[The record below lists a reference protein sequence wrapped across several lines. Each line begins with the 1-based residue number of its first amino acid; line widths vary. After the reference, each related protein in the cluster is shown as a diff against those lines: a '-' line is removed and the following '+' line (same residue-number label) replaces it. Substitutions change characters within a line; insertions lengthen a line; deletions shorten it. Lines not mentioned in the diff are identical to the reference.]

1 MPCDQIPK
9 PLVESPAPLP
19 NLESGFGKAA
29 FPKSV
34 EEVNILERSERNL
47 FLKQQKLLMLLLGG
61 LTQPGHEVRELLPPN
76 LKWRKSSWTLF
87 FEGLKCQSLQLVP
100 HQHLIKSMEC
110 PPSQS
115 RYPYS
120 FGRTNHGKDQSWSLQ
135 DLHSITK
142 YERVKTIRT

>member
-1 MPCDQIPK
+1 VDVAPP
-9 PLVESPAPLP
+9 PLP

-76 LKWRKSSWTLF
+76 LK
-87 FEGLKCQSLQLVP
+87 
-100 HQHLIKSMEC
+100 
-110 PPSQS
+110 
-115 RYPYS
+115 
-120 FGRTNHGKDQSWSLQ
+120 
-135 DLHSITK
+135 
-142 YERVKTIRT
+142 